1 VAIPA
6 VSVSTM
12 QAATVV
18 APGRI
23 ELVHVPRPKPS
34 PGERVVRVEGC
45 GICASSLPLWEGRPW
60 FDYPLPPGAPGHEAW
75 GVETGSGAR
84 VALLSYHGFAEYEVV
99 DERMLVPLP
108 ADLDDVPFPGEAL
121 GCAMNVF
128 GRSGVRGGD
137 TVAVVGAGFLGLLL
151 VQLFVGAG
159 AEVLVF
165 SRRPSARDLA
175 RSFGG
180 QPRDDVPA
188 ESCDVVVEAGG
199 HQETLDLASALVRTG
214 GRLVIAGFHQDGHRT
229 IDLQSWNWRGLD
241 VVNAHER
248 SEETALA
255 GMRAAVGAV
264 LSERLRPDRLYSHT
278 FALADLG
285 RAFEVASRRP
295 DGFVKAVVSP

>member
-1 VAIPA
+1 
-6 VSVSTM
+6 M
-12 QAATVV
+12 QAASVV
-18 APGRI
+18 APRRV
-23 ELVHVPRPKPS
+23 ESVHVPRPKPN

-45 GICASSLPLWEGRPW
+45 GICSSSLPLWEGRPW

-75 GVETGSGAR
+75 GIDPESGGR

-108 ADLDDVPFPGEAL
+108 VELDDVPFPGEAL

-128 GRSGVRGGD
+128 GRSGVRDGD
-137 TVAVVGAGFLGLLL
+137 TVSVVGAGFLGLLL
-151 VQLFVGAG
+151 VQLFVAAG

-180 QPRDDVPA
+180 QLRDDVPA
-188 ESCDVVVEAGG
+188 ESSDVVVEAGG
-199 HQETLDLASALVRTG
+199 HQETLDLASVLVHTG

-255 GMRAAVGAV
+255 GMRAAVEAV
-264 LSERLRPDRLYSHT
+264 LSERLRPDRLYTHT

-285 RAFEVASRRP
+285 DAFEAACRRP
-295 DGFVKAVVSP
+295 DGFVKALVTP